1 MEGVELP
8 EGLPTAF
15 CAAIEADEERLV
27 EAMAALEQLPQV
39 RIVPSS
45 LFDRAKP
52 PGSVPQLRG
61 VGCKLWCCK
70 KYIDQKCIEL
80 DATNPNHCPS
90 YVEAAQLLRVKVQ
103 QKHGSS
109 ERSASQRR
117 GR

>member
-8 EGLPTAF
+8 EGLPAAF

-52 PGSVPQLRG
+52 PGSVAQQRG
-61 VGCKLWCCK
+61 VGCKL
-70 KYIDQKCIEL
+70 
-80 DATNPNHCPS
+80 
-90 YVEAAQLLRVKVQ
+90 
-103 QKHGSS
+103 SS
-109 ERSASQRR
+109 VRNTSTRSATSWTPRIQTTVRR
-117 GR
+117 LSRRHSYCV